1 MASFPFLVRRSAG
14 AQRRCLRQRHSRQQ
28 QRGRLGLGL
37 FGFRSGVPFD
47 ARLYHQVDGI
57 AVLDVV
63 LLQQLGVRQRFA
75 LQEEPL
81 RRGWRGAGLRGDL
94 GLEGRYG
101 IRWGYGYG
109 DGERGLE
116 GLECDLDGGGR

>member
-1 MASFPFLVRRSAG
+1 MFF
-14 AQRRCLRQRHSRQQ
+14 
-28 QRGRLGLGL
+28 GLG
-37 FGFRSGVPFD
+37 SGVPFD
-47 ARLYHQVDGI
+47 ARLHHQVDGI

-81 RRGWRGAGLRGDL
+81 RRGRGRAGLFGDL
-94 GLEGRYG
+94 CLESGYG

-116 GLECDLDGGGR
+116 GLERDLEGGGR